1 MVEGLSDS
9 KFESLCYSAAPFEFL
24 GVQTSWPRQPS
35 EAMTVLYVA
44 FPRRLRWLQ
53 SEIGSGFF
61 GSLLEIVEKI

>member
-1 MVEGLSDS
+1 
-9 KFESLCYSAAPFEFL
+9 
-24 GVQTSWPRQPS
+24 VQTSWPRQPS